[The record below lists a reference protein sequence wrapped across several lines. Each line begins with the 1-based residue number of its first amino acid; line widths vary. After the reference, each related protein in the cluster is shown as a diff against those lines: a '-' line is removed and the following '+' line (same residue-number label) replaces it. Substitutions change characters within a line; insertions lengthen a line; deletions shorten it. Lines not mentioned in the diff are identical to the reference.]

1 MHPIIF
7 QFGPFTV
14 YAYGLMLAVAVM
26 VCSFLMSQ
34 DARPLGIK
42 SELVFDFIF
51 WMTILGI
58 IGARIFFII
67 FHWEF
72 FSKNLLE
79 IIMIQKG
86 GLSWQGGLILGA
98 LAGILF
104 IRKHQWP
111 LLKTFDLVAPYLALG
126 QAIGRVGC
134 FLNGC
139 CFGKEVSWGI
149 YFPVHGERL
158 HPTQLYSSSFL
169 LAIFF
174 ILKAYQK
181 RTTVPGRVLM
191 LYFMLACTERFI
203 VEFFRADHV
212 LSVFGLSEFQL
223 VSLGIFFIA
232 LFVNIRLVKSK

>member
-1 MHPIIF
+1 MFPIICKI
-7 QFGPFTV
+7 GPFAI
-14 YAYGLMLAVAVM
+14 YSYGLMLALAVILCAFLLNRD
-26 VCSFLMSQ
+26 CSRQ
-34 DARPLGIK
+34 GIP
-42 SELVFDFIF
+42 SSIVYDFVFVVVVS
-51 WMTILGI
+51 GI
-58 IGARIFFII
+58 IGARIFYILLNLNFFIQ
-67 FHWEF
+67 
-72 FSKNLLE
+72 NPAE
-79 IIMIQKG
+79 IIMLQHG
-86 GLSWQGGLILGA
+86 GLAWQGGLMAGT
-98 LAGILF
+98 LAGLIFLRRKKQPILLF
-104 IRKHQWP
+104 V
-111 LLKTFDLVAPYLALG
+111 DLTAPYIALG
-126 QAIGRVGC
+126 QSIGRVGC

-139 CFGKEVSWGI
+139 CYGKPVWWGI